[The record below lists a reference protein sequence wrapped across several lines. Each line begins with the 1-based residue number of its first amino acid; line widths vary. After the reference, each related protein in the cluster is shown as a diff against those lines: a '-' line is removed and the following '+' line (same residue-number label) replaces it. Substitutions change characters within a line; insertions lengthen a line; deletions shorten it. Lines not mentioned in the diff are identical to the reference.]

1 MVSGKEYKD
10 TNDYPA
16 YLPAPKK
23 FTVGDNQT
31 FMRDHSKF
39 EKRESGWHHETMQ
52 DICNIGTFD
61 TMVFKLAKVPLLTM
75 AWRTAGRPSEQLYTP
90 AFPLAGPFMAQTYMT
105 PKVGSRAQFHATPEK
120 VSWSADRPIYTFL
133 AQQFFLDWM
142 APARSDFLKIRNAAE
157 KAKTQAA
164 MVAQGNAAK
173 LAKVDREKARD
184 YLHAWN
190 VSAFN
195 QSLGEA
201 AALVQTLNTHVIAI
215 TKPTLSKADKGTVD
229 VVLYSAK
236 GADVTK
242 LDKKAAFFGSPYPDG
257 SIELNKEMAKPAKV
271 VLKDVD
277 ADGLKDAVITFPV
290 KGAVA
295 FSFVGVV
302 SELYLFTKVDGKP
315 IAALDTVK
323 FTK

>member
-1 MVSGKEYKD
+1 
-10 TNDYPA
+10 
-16 YLPAPKK
+16 
-23 FTVGDNQT
+23 
-31 FMRDHSKF
+31 
-39 EKRESGWHHETMQ
+39 
-52 DICNIGTFD
+52 
-61 TMVFKLAKVPLLTM
+61 
-75 AWRTAGRPSEQLYTP
+75 
-90 AFPLAGPFMAQTYMT
+90 MT
-105 PKVGSRAQFHATPEK
+105 PEVGSRAQFHATPEM

-195 QSLGEA
+195 QSIGEA

-236 GADVTK
+236 GSDVTI
-242 LDKKAAFFGSPYPDG
+242 LDKKATFFGSPYPDG